1 MPTGSPFPAESYAAC
16 PPSSEQPEAD
26 MEAARLLLHNRI
38 AYLQAILKQPP
49 SMAKRWS
56 AERPADRP

>member
-1 MPTGSPFPAESYAAC
+1 
-16 PPSSEQPEAD
+16 

-49 SMAKRWS
+49 SMAKSWS